1 MIWDPNTAPIDPKPI
16 FSESPKKCRDYQKK
30 FLENIFG
37 KVVFGH
43 PTFEIL
49 VCKSE
54 LYRVRI
60 GPHYHPEKTKIRN
73 LRFHPYFTKMFS
85 DIQKNDWLI
94 LGPKTPVDFKIFFF
108 CCQGRFFLGKKNSR
122 YEAISVLCFLKSH
135 RI

>member
-1 MIWDPNTAPIDPKPI
+1 MIWDPNTAPIGPKPI

-85 DIQKNDWLI
+85 DIQKKRL
-94 LGPKTPVDFKIFFF
+94 VDSGAKNPGGFQDFFF
-108 CCQGRFFLGKKNSR
+108 LLSGSVFFGKKKF
-122 YEAISVLCFLKSH
+122 EI
-135 RI
+135 